1 MQYTLLQSNMMH
13 EIYCECYT
21 VMHLSCNKFFAFVC
35 KEKKKKLTSLFR
47 DQNDTCIC

>member
-1 MQYTLLQSNMMH
+1 MIH
-13 EIYCECYT
+13 EIYCECYI

-35 KEKKKKLTSLFR
+35 KEKKKATSLLR